1 MRYFLLGNTGLR
13 VSELCLGT
21 MTFGEKW
28 GWGDSHEG
36 AKRQLELFAEAGGNF
51 VDTAILYTDGQSE
64 KILGELVASER
75 DKWVI
80 ATKYTFDAGGPGD
93 INSFGNHRKNIMRSV
108 EVSLKRLGTDY
119 IDLYYLHGW
128 DFTTPVEEVMR
139 AFDDLVRS
147 GKVLYPA
154 VSDTPAWVI
163 SRANLLAELRGW
175 SPWICL
181 QTEYS
186 LAERTSER
194 DLLPMA
200 QSCGLGVTAWSP
212 LRQGILTGKYNKAGA
227 LSADEGKRNPK
238 LTPRLLEIA
247 AEVVAVAIEAGHS
260 PAQVAVKWL
269 LQKPGNIIPI
279 LGARTPEQL
288 VDVLGAVD
296 LELDEEHMK
305 RLDTVSAIELGFP
318 HDFLAGETVQDFALG
333 GTVKK
338 LAGTRR
344 PRV

>member
-1 MRYFLLGNTGLR
+1 MRYYLLGNTGLR

-28 GWGDSHEG
+28 GWGDSREG
-36 AKRQLELFAEAGGNF
+36 SKKQFDLFAGAGGNF
-51 VDTAILYTDGQSE
+51 VDTASLYTDGQSE
-64 KILGELVASER
+64 KILGELVAPER

-93 INSFGNHRKNIMRSV
+93 INSYGNHRKNMMRTV
-108 EVSLKRLGTDY
+108 ERSLKRLGTDY
-119 IDLYYLHGW
+119 IDLLYLHGW

-194 DLLPMA
+194 DLLPMCHT
-200 QSCGLGVTAWSP
+200 CGLGVTAWSP
-212 LRQGILTGKYNKAGA
+212 LRGGVLTGKYNKGVTP
-227 LSADEGKRNPK
+227 SPDEAKRNPK
-238 LTPRLLEIA
+238 VTPRELAIA
-247 AEVVAVAIEAGHS
+247 AEVVSVAQESGHT
-260 PAQVAVKWL
+260 PAQVAIKWL
-269 LQKPGNIIPI
+269 LQKPANIIPI
-279 LGARTPEQL
+279 LGARKPEQL
-288 VDVLGAVD
+288 EDVLGALD
-296 LELDEEHMK
+296 FELDEAHMQ
-305 RLDTVSAIELGFP
+305 RLDAVSAIELGFP
-318 HDFLAGETVQDFALG
+318 HDFIYGDVVQNFGLG
-333 GTVKK
+333 GSVKK
-338 LAGTRR
+338 LTWTRR